1 MYNAEI
7 PKDIE
12 LPSSKKL
19 IKSTAIAAVSAV
31 IVLVTCV
38 MPAEYAID
46 PTGMGKVLG
55 LTKMGEIKQSLT
67 EESENGI
74 NAAQAVNSVEQ
85 ISVETSTQTATD
97 NAQMIMPAIN
107 KESISIELKPGQAT
121 EVKLTMPQSASVNF
135 DWKAV
140 GGGLNYDTHG
150 DPVNAPKGFYHGYG
164 KGKNET
170 TQQGVLK
177 AAFDGKHGWFWRN
190 RTENPVTV
198 TLLVEGQFSE
208 MKKVFQVLINLLGI
222 IFQGDSIAKEVRF

>member
-1 MYNAEI
+1 MYNADI

-31 IVLVTCV
+31 VVLVTCV

-55 LTKMGEIKQSLT
+55 LTKMGEIKQSLA

-85 ISVETSTQTATD
+85 ISVETSTQTAAD

-208 MKKVFQVLINLLGI
+208 MKKVF
-222 IFQGDSIAKEVRF
+222 

>member
-164 KGKNET
+164 KGKIET

-208 MKKVFQVLINLLGI
+208 MKKVF
-222 IFQGDSIAKEVRF
+222 

>member
-19 IKSTAIAAVSAV
+19 IKSKAIAAVSAV
-31 IVLVTCV
+31 VVLVTCV

-55 LTKMGEIKQSLT
+55 LTKMGEIKQSLA

-208 MKKVFQVLINLLGI
+208 MKKVF
-222 IFQGDSIAKEVRF
+222 

>member
-140 GGGLNYDTHG
+140 GGGINYDTHG

-208 MKKVFQVLINLLGI
+208 MKKVL
-222 IFQGDSIAKEVRF
+222 

>member
-1 MYNAEI
+1 MYNTEI

-31 IVLVTCV
+31 VVLVTCV

-55 LTKMGEIKQSLT
+55 LTKMGEIKQSLA

-85 ISVETSTQTATD
+85 ISVETSTQTAAD

-208 MKKVFQVLINLLGI
+208 MKKVF
-222 IFQGDSIAKEVRF
+222 

>member
-1 MYNAEI
+1 MYNVEI

-19 IKSTAIAAVSAV
+19 IKSTAIAAISAV
-31 IVLVTCV
+31 VVLVTCV

-55 LTKMGEIKQSLT
+55 LTKMGEIKQSLA

-74 NAAQAVNSVEQ
+74 NSQQVVNNSDSVVSE
-85 ISVETSTQTATD
+85 ISTEVATEND
-97 NAQMIMPAIN
+97 QMAMPAIN

-208 MKKVFQVLINLLGI
+208 MKKVF
-222 IFQGDSIAKEVRF
+222 

>member
-38 MPAEYAID
+38 MPAEYPID

-208 MKKVFQVLINLLGI
+208 MKKVF
-222 IFQGDSIAKEVRF
+222 

>member
-1 MYNAEI
+1 MYNTEI

-31 IVLVTCV
+31 VVLVTCV

-55 LTKMGEIKQSLT
+55 LTKMGEIKQSLA

-85 ISVETSTQTATD
+85 ISVETSTQMSTD

-107 KESISIELKPGQAT
+107 KESISIDLKPCIYI
-121 EVKLTMPQSASVNF
+121 VLYLTLPQSAIVNF
-135 DWKAV
+135 VCKAV
-140 GGGLNYDTHG
+140 
-150 DPVNAPKGFYHGYG
+150 
-164 KGKNET
+164 
-170 TQQGVLK
+170 
-177 AAFDGKHGWFWRN
+177 
-190 RTENPVTV
+190 
-198 TLLVEGQFSE
+198 
-208 MKKVFQVLINLLGI
+208 
-222 IFQGDSIAKEVRF
+222 

>member
-208 MKKVFQVLINLLGI
+208 MKKVF
-222 IFQGDSIAKEVRF
+222 

>member
-208 MKKVFQVLINLLGI
+208 MKKVFYVLINLLGI

>member
-107 KESISIELKPGQAT
+107 KESISIELKPGQAN

-208 MKKVFQVLINLLGI
+208 MKKVF
-222 IFQGDSIAKEVRF
+222 

>member
-1 MYNAEI
+1 MYNVEI

-19 IKSTAIAAVSAV
+19 IKSTAIAAISAV
-31 IVLVTCV
+31 VVLVTCV

-208 MKKVFQVLINLLGI
+208 MKKVF
-222 IFQGDSIAKEVRF
+222 

>member
-31 IVLVTCV
+31 VVLVTCV

-55 LTKMGEIKQSLT
+55 LTKMGEIKQSLA

-85 ISVETSTQTATD
+85 ISVETSTQTAVD

-208 MKKVFQVLINLLGI
+208 MKKVF
-222 IFQGDSIAKEVRF
+222 

>member
-31 IVLVTCV
+31 VVLVTCV

-46 PTGMGKVLG
+46 LTGMGKVLG
-55 LTKMGEIKQSLT
+55 LTKMGEIKQSLA

-74 NAAQAVNSVEQ
+74 NAEQTVNSVEQ
-85 ISVETSTQTATD
+85 ISVKTSTQTATD
-97 NAQMIMPAIN
+97 NTQMVMPAIN
-107 KESISIELKPGQAT
+107 KESISIELKPDQAT

-164 KGKNET
+164 KGKNEI

-208 MKKVFQVLINLLGI
+208 MKKVF
-222 IFQGDSIAKEVRF
+222 

>member
-12 LPSSKKL
+12 LPTSKKL

-31 IVLVTCV
+31 VVLVTCV
-38 MPAEYAID
+38 LPAEYAID
-46 PTGMGKVLG
+46 LTGMGKVLG
-55 LTKMGEIKQSLT
+55 LTKMGEIKQSLAQ
-67 EESENGI
+67 ESENGI
-74 NAAQAVNSVEQ
+74 NAEQTVNSVEQ
-85 ISVETSTQTATD
+85 ISVKTSTQTATD
-97 NAQMIMPAIN
+97 NTQMVMPAIN

-190 RTENPVTV
+190 RTENLVTV

-208 MKKVFQVLINLLGI
+208 MKKVF
-222 IFQGDSIAKEVRF
+222 

>member
-19 IKSTAIAAVSAV
+19 IKSTAVAAVSAV
-31 IVLVTCV
+31 VVLVTCV

-85 ISVETSTQTATD
+85 ISVETSTQTAAD

-208 MKKVFQVLINLLGI
+208 MKKVF
-222 IFQGDSIAKEVRF
+222 

>member
-12 LPSSKKL
+12 LPSSRKL

-31 IVLVTCV
+31 VVLVTCV

-46 PTGMGKVLG
+46 PTGIGKVLG
-55 LTKMGEIKQSLT
+55 LTKMGEIKQSLAQ
-67 EESENGI
+67 ESVNGL
-74 NAAQAVNSVEQ
+74 NAEQTVNSAEQ
-85 ISVETSTQTATD
+85 ISVETPTQTAIDTV
-97 NAQMIMPAIN
+97 QMTMPAIN

-208 MKKVFQVLINLLGI
+208 IKKVF
-222 IFQGDSIAKEVRF
+222 

>member
-31 IVLVTCV
+31 VVLVTCV

-55 LTKMGEIKQSLT
+55 LTKMGEIKQSLA

-85 ISVETSTQTATD
+85 ISVETSTQTAAD

-107 KESISIELKPGQAT
+107 KESISIELKPDQAT

-208 MKKVFQVLINLLGI
+208 MKKVF
-222 IFQGDSIAKEVRF
+222 

>member
-31 IVLVTCV
+31 VVLVTCV

-55 LTKMGEIKQSLT
+55 LTKMGEIKQSLAQ
-67 EESENGI
+67 ESENGI
-74 NAAQAVNSVEQ
+74 NAEQTVNSVEQ
-85 ISVETSTQTATD
+85 ISVKTSTQTATD
-97 NAQMIMPAIN
+97 NTQMVMPAIN

-208 MKKVFQVLINLLGI
+208 MKKVF
-222 IFQGDSIAKEVRF
+222 

>member
-1 MYNAEI
+1 MYFCRVQR
-7 PKDIE
+7 
-12 LPSSKKL
+12 KKL

-31 IVLVTCV
+31 VVLVTCV

-55 LTKMGEIKQSLT
+55 LTKMGEIKQSLA

-85 ISVETSTQTATD
+85 ISVETSTQTAAD

-208 MKKVFQVLINLLGI
+208 MKKVF
-222 IFQGDSIAKEVRF
+222 

>member
-1 MYNAEI
+1 MFNAEI

-31 IVLVTCV
+31 VVLVTCV

-55 LTKMGEIKQSLT
+55 LTKMGEIKQSLA

-85 ISVETSTQTATD
+85 ISVETSTQTAAD

-208 MKKVFQVLINLLGI
+208 MKKVF
-222 IFQGDSIAKEVRF
+222 

>member
-19 IKSTAIAAVSAV
+19 IKSTAIAAVSV
-31 IVLVTCV
+31 VVVLVTCV

-208 MKKVFQVLINLLGI
+208 MKKVF
-222 IFQGDSIAKEVRF
+222 

>member
-170 TQQGVLK
+170 TQQGILK

-208 MKKVFQVLINLLGI
+208 MKKVF
-222 IFQGDSIAKEVRF
+222 

>member
-31 IVLVTCV
+31 VVLVTCV

-85 ISVETSTQTATD
+85 ISVETSTQTAAD

-198 TLLVEGQFSE
+198 TLLLEGQFSE
-208 MKKVFQVLINLLGI
+208 MKKVF
-222 IFQGDSIAKEVRF
+222 

>member
-31 IVLVTCV
+31 VVLVTCV

-55 LTKMGEIKQSLT
+55 LTKMGEIKQSLA

-74 NAAQAVNSVEQ
+74 NFQQVVNNSDLVAKE
-85 ISVETSTQTATD
+85 ISTEVATEND
-97 NAQMIMPAIN
+97 QMIMPAIN

-190 RTENPVTV
+190 RTEKPVTV

-208 MKKVFQVLINLLGI
+208 MKKVF
-222 IFQGDSIAKEVRF
+222 

>member
-12 LPSSKKL
+12 LPSSRKL

-31 IVLVTCV
+31 VVLVTCV

-46 PTGMGKVLG
+46 PTGIGKVLG
-55 LTKMGEIKQSLT
+55 LTKMGEIKQSLA

-74 NAAQAVNSVEQ
+74 NAEQTVNSVEQ
-85 ISVETSTQTATD
+85 ISVETSTQTATS

-135 DWKAV
+135 DWKAM

-208 MKKVFQVLINLLGI
+208 MKKVF
-222 IFQGDSIAKEVRF
+222 

>member
-1 MYNAEI
+1 MYNSEI
-7 PKDIE
+7 PEDIE

-31 IVLVTCV
+31 VVLVTCV

-55 LTKMGEIKQSLT
+55 LTKMGEIKQSLA

-85 ISVETSTQTATD
+85 ISVETSTQTAAD

-208 MKKVFQVLINLLGI
+208 MKKVF
-222 IFQGDSIAKEVRF
+222 

>member
-31 IVLVTCV
+31 VVLVTCV

-46 PTGMGKVLG
+46 PTGIGKVLG
-55 LTKMGEIKQSLT
+55 LTKMGEIKQSLA
-67 EESENGI
+67 EESVNGI
-74 NAAQAVNSVEQ
+74 NAQQVVNSAEQ
-85 ISVETSTQTATD
+85 MSVETSTQTAID
-97 NAQMIMPAIN
+97 NVQMTMPAIN

-208 MKKVFQVLINLLGI
+208 MKKVF
-222 IFQGDSIAKEVRF
+222 

>member
-85 ISVETSTQTATD
+85 ISVETSTQTAAD

-208 MKKVFQVLINLLGI
+208 MKKVF
-222 IFQGDSIAKEVRF
+222 

>member
-7 PKDIE
+7 PKAIE

-31 IVLVTCV
+31 VVLVTCV

-55 LTKMGEIKQSLT
+55 LTKMGEIKQSLA
-67 EESENGI
+67 EESENGL
-74 NAAQAVNSVEQ
+74 NTAQAVNSVEQ
-85 ISVETSTQTATD
+85 ISVETSTQTAAD

-208 MKKVFQVLINLLGI
+208 MKKVF
-222 IFQGDSIAKEVRF
+222 

>member
-12 LPSSKKL
+12 LPTSKKL

-31 IVLVTCV
+31 VVLVTCV

-46 PTGMGKVLG
+46 LTGMGKVLG
-55 LTKMGEIKQSLT
+55 LTKMGEIKQSLAQ
-67 EESENGI
+67 ESENGI
-74 NAAQAVNSVEQ
+74 NAEQTVNSVEQ
-85 ISVETSTQTATD
+85 ISVKTSTQTATD
-97 NAQMIMPAIN
+97 NTQMVMPAIN

-190 RTENPVTV
+190 RTENLVTV

-208 MKKVFQVLINLLGI
+208 MKKVF
-222 IFQGDSIAKEVRF
+222 